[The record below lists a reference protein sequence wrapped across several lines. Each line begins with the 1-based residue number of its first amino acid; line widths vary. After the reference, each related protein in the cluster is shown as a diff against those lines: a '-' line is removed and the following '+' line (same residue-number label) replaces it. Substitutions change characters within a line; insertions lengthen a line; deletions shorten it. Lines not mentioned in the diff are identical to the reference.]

1 VHQLSW
7 DYKNGSSRGSI
18 EEVVISNKQQPN
30 SAQPYLKSKI
40 AMLTTRSLSQ
50 PHIASTNSPSSPGI
64 EVFTLTPNDEFVLIA
79 TRGLWEV
86 MDSIEAVRLVGAL
99 YETQAEAVPEMLV
112 REAQRRWKE
121 RGHFVEDVTVGLA
134 VIST

>member
-1 VHQLSW
+1 
-7 DYKNGSSRGSI
+7 
-18 EEVVISNKQQPN
+18 
-30 SAQPYLKSKI
+30 
-40 AMLTTRSLSQ
+40 
-50 PHIASTNSPSSPGI
+50 
-64 EVFTLTPNDEFVLIA
+64 
-79 TRGLWEV
+79 